1 MRIVTPSLLAVTI
14 GSGLFAPPPATAQ
27 PSDERHQSKV
37 GSLAPEIVT
46 ARAVPVAE
54 AQGKPVKDSVANGIA
69 IGAAIG
75 AGTGFALMGW
85 AYSQCDSGCD
95 APEPL
100 PMFLAAGGYGAA
112 IGGAVGWIVDAARN
126 STNRR
131 VSVNAFALPRRA
143 AVKVRVIF

>member
-37 GSLAPEIVT
+37 GSLATEIVT

-69 IGAAIG
+69 IGAAI
-75 AGTGFALMGW
+75 AF
-85 AYSQCDSGCD
+85 
-95 APEPL
+95 
-100 PMFLAAGGYGAA
+100 
-112 IGGAVGWIVDAARN
+112 
-126 STNRR
+126 RR
-131 VSVNAFALPRRA
+131 TTRQGLRA
-143 AVKVRVIF
+143 AVAISVFYVIAGTLMVPWLWAEPLGPFLKIFPILVLNFVALAILEDR